1 LGKKITLKDGKMKNL
16 TPEQIKILWQSHDT
30 CAVASENAAMLRFFR
45 RHLQPY
51 LTGISESRQVILRF
65 G

>member
-1 LGKKITLKDGKMKNL
+1 MSAAI
-16 TPEQIKILWQSHDT
+16 ERQIASPIAHYT